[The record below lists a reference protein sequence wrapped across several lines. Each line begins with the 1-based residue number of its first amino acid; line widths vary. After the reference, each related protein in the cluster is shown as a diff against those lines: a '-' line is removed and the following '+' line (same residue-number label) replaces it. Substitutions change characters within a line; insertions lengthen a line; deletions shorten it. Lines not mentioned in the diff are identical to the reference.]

1 MIDVITRLLP
11 GSARRGGVATR
22 IVFGRFIEWPQ
33 YTRPRVW
40 RDRAVPDVLLSGHQ
54 ANIDREREVSRLIET
69 ITKKPELLNGQS
81 IDRTLWE
88 LLAKRLES
96 DAPNDE

>member
-11 GSARRGGVATR
+11 GVLPDEEAWQLESF
-22 IVFGRFIEWPQ
+22 FGRFIGWPQ

-54 ANIDREREVSRLIET
+54 ANIDRERESLAAYRDDHQEAGIIE
-69 ITKKPELLNGQS
+69 
-81 IDRTLWE
+81 W
-88 LLAKRLES
+88 AVH
-96 DAPNDE
+96 